1 MTNYNEISKTLF
13 AEALH
18 RALKKEKLTQDALA
32 EKIEKSSVTV
42 AQMFSAKRFTSIPTL
57 ICLCNTLKVTPD
69 ELLISYLDAPEN
81 IEPSKYQKIIHSL
94 NELHPNEINLLY
106 TIMEGII
113 KNRI

>member
-18 RALKKEKLTQDALA
+18 RALKKEKLTQDTLA
-32 EKIEKSSVTV
+32 EKIGKSSVTI

-69 ELLISYLDAPEN
+69 DLLLSYLDAPN
-81 IEPSKYQKIIHSL
+81 HIEPTKYQKIILSL
-94 NELHPNEINLLY
+94 NELRPNELNLLH
-106 TIMEGII
+106 TIIEEII
-113 KNRI
+113 KNRV